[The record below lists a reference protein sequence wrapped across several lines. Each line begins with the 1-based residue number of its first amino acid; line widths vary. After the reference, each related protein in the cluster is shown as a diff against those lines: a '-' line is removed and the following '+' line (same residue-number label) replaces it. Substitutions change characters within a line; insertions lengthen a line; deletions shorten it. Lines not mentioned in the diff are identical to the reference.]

1 MPTKFYP
8 PVTDL
13 IDASALPGDLQV
25 LENAI
30 NEAISVIL
38 SKTYFKDY
46 DVQVRKSGDSK
57 FYSLTLVTKSLRQP
71 IITDLNLVIFKGN
84 ESSLTEIPIAIE
96 WTWPLAKYFP
106 KFDVLSFT
114 GTPEAFLDILIEM
127 SGIESRDEFIF
138 EIVNVFLNDGSNAY
152 QEFFTNIIPIINLY
166 DNGVTGVSAEI
177 SNIISQTNAIK
188 DELENILSSSNWFS
202 IRDIYEN
209 YQDNTIIS
217 AAVDSISDSITTLEN
232 DHNISIDVFGDVIK
246 TLLEAFTDVDEKF
259 DRLLK
264 FFKNWLGDIDK
275 DDIES
280 FLIPH
285 IRAELRNINIGLE
298 FPRNWLVPMIEQP
311 IGSGNY
317 IVDPVTSN
325 LATLDFSAGNLSY
338 STRYGFSFNNIPA
351 FNFNRTMIANTGF
364 TIEIDNAKI
373 DLWENKNIL
382 EANADGRPE
391 TFKGIYIESIEIGL
405 PPSLTPEAGQPAY
418 NYIKGTNLI
427 IGTEGGLSGI
437 ISLEG
442 TSLRAEI
449 ASLVLELTNFDIE
462 FHQNSVENF
471 DIKADLYIPG
481 VKATVAGTDSLGNT
495 YEIGDPGPIGLD
507 ITYTAPNYTIAVV
520 SNPQIDIFGIDLT
533 IHTLT
538 FGFDSDSLNSLVFH
552 GELFIPHLKAKTAG
566 SNTYSS
572 WIAGAPAPI
581 LLETTYTSSPED
593 TFTFTASDIPAIN
606 LLGFELDIA
615 SCGFSII
622 DGDLDAL
629 SVSATLLIPGVKDTG
644 TGNQAPI
651 GLSVTYNEP
660 DYTFEATSFPTLNIF
675 TIGLEIH
682 ELTIGFNKSSINTF
696 DFKGEL
702 YLPNLKADG
711 PGYNPKGSFVNG
723 APAPIY
729 FETSYSEVG
738 PNKTFSVTATD
749 IPQIKILGLG
759 IDIRS
764 LAFEILNG
772 NLSGFAIE
780 SFLFIPGV
788 KAVSGGTYG
797 TIPATSYSAGDLA
810 PIGVTVNY
818 SEPEFSIAFDAV
830 PAIKIFGMEME
841 IFQLDL
847 AFDDSAVTNFILK
860 SEIKIPNLLVRTVDG
875 GGIYTENGTLLVE
888 GAPYPIAINTAYTG
902 GSSDIFTFS
911 TLSGA
916 TFDFFGL
923 EITIPSLGFTIEDGT
938 LAALAFAANVELPGL
953 SGEMIEVNFSY
964 SGSDYTVGMATFPP
978 VVTLSLG
985 SVEFDFTS
993 FTVSWNETGVTASDI
1008 SGQMRVDGHN
1018 INFTMGFTPEGW
1030 EIFAEDLT
1038 GVGFT
1043 IPNVLGVTIYALKI
1057 GKRNGN
1063 FFVEVGEPS
1072 NMDSGDNTLGA
1083 ALENLLD
1090 IPLVGKYL
1098 PSNLDIG
1105 FLSFEAGSG
1114 IDLNNAELK
1123 LLWPE
1128 LEGLTLS
1135 STGTGLEA
1143 VIPINKTI
1151 FKTITINTLTV
1162 SMSNEDLTGDGQNET
1177 VLKALMD
1184 GTLEIGPILGTV
1196 SGIGLEAIISYPTG
1210 GGNLGAAN
1218 IDHFGIAGPD
1228 GIGLSIDTAGIKGGG
1243 YLSFNKDKGEYAG
1256 YLGLTIQDKISLN
1269 AIAILNTK
1277 FPDGSSGISLLIIL
1291 TVEFNPG
1298 IQLGFGFNLSGLGG
1312 LFGLHRTMEIEPLR
1326 TGVKNGT
1333 IDHILFPDP
1342 TTFVQNAATH
1352 LSNIK
1357 AIFPVDHGRFVFGPM
1372 AKIGWGTPTLIT
1384 AEVGLLLEVPK
1395 PVRLAIL
1402 GVIKAI
1408 LPDEDNDLIRLQIN
1422 FLGLIDFGKK
1432 FISFDATIF
1441 DSKILTFAISGDM
1454 AFRLHYGDNPA
1465 FLLSVG
1471 GFHPKFNSPI
1481 PVPSMNRLMVKIV
1494 DKQKLRVILS
1504 TYFAV
1509 TSNTVQFGAK
1519 IDLYAKI
1526 GSISAIGYFGLD
1538 TLFQFSPFYM
1548 IASISAGVAI
1558 RYKDFDLAAIYLSGE
1573 LEGPTPWKVNG
1584 TATFKIIG
1592 IEKSF
1597 SMSETFG
1604 EERTVTYESVDI
1616 TSLVV
1621 EAIDDPTNWQVTTG
1635 GLQDGNVVLK
1645 AQSTATNIISANG
1658 TLSITQRVVPLNY
1671 TIQKYGNRV
1680 PSGARTFSIAS
1691 VAFGSGVTVMADLQ
1705 NIKDDFASAEYKN
1718 IDKSTKLSIP
1728 SFEKMDGGVKVNPP
1742 AGGLDFGGDNASTVS
1757 SQRDAVYEK
1766 TLIDFV
1772 PDPVNPLI
1780 FNVKYDR
1787 STYLLKNTWLKRE
1800 VRGGAAAKSSA
1811 SKTRSKL
1818 YGKTDQRVSIGD
1830 ETFAVVSTDDLT
1842 TTYTAKTRLEAEELM
1857 EFAIN
1862 ADPTL
1867 EGQLQII
1874 TNHRTL

>member
-1 MPTKFYP
+1 MPVQKFYP

-25 LENAI
+25 LENAL
-30 NEAISVIL
+30 NEGLAL
-38 SKTYFKDY
+38 FLGKTYYKDFS
-46 DVQVRKSGDSK
+46 VQVRKSGDSK
-57 FYSLTLVTKSLRQP
+57 FYSLTLITKALRQP
-71 IITDLNLVIFKGN
+71 IITDLNLVIFRGN
-84 ESSLTEIPIAIE
+84 ETSLTEIPIDLE
-96 WTWPLAKYFP
+96 WTWPLIKYFP
-106 KFDVLSFT
+106 DFDNLSFS
-114 GTPEAFLDILIEM
+114 GAPDAFIEILFELAEIRDKKEFIGKIIEAFLGDGTDSYL
-127 SGIESRDEFIF
+127 SFFANLNTR
-138 EIVNVFLNDGSNAY
+138 IVA
-152 QEFFTNIIPIINLY
+152 Y
-166 DNGVTGVSAEI
+166 DNSVPAVTSEI
-177 SNIISQTNAIK
+177 SNINTCLDEIKTEMETLLTQSNFYTILGLFNNYESNA
-188 DELENILSSSNWFS
+188 
-202 IRDIYEN
+202 
-209 YQDNTIIS
+209 TIT
-217 AAVDSISDSITTLEN
+217 AALDSIIDSIATLQT
-232 DHNISIDVFGDVIK
+232 DHSINVQVLTDIIK
-246 TLLEAFTDVDEKF
+246 SLLDDIADLDEAFARIVGLF
-259 DRLLK
+259 R
-264 FFKNWLGDIDK
+264 NWIEDIDK
-275 DDIES
+275 NKIES
-280 FLIPH
+280 FLIPQA
-285 IRAELRNINIGLE
+285 RVELKNISIAIE
-298 FPRNWLVPMIEQP
+298 FPRAWLAPMIEVP
-311 IGSGNY
+311 YGSGNY
-317 IVDPVTSN
+317 EVDPVLTN
-325 LATLDFSAGNLSY
+325 LAFLEFVAGNLSY
-338 STRYGFSFNNIPA
+338 STKYGFSFENILS
-351 FNFNRTMIANTGF
+351 FNFNKAMIGNTGF
-364 TIEIDNAKI
+364 SIEIVNAQI
-373 DLWENKNIL
+373 DLWNNTNI
-382 EANADGRPE
+382 EQANVDGRPN
-391 TFKGIYIESIEIGL
+391 TFKGVYIESATIGL
-405 PPSLTPEAGQPAY
+405 PKSLTPESGQSAF
-418 NYIKGTNLI
+418 IQGTNLL
-427 IGTEGGLSGI
+427 IGTEGGFSGI
-437 ISLEG
+437 LSLEG
-442 TSLRAEI
+442 QSLRTQI
-449 ASLVLELTNFDIE
+449 ASLVLELVNFDIE

-481 VKATVAGTDSLGNT
+481 VKATSAGTNSLNQA
-495 YEIGDPGPIGLD
+495 YAIGEDGPIGLD
-507 ITYTAPNYTIAVV
+507 ITYSAPDYTISVI
-520 SNPQIDIFGIDLT
+520 SNPQIDIFGIDLI

-538 FGFDSDSLNSLVFH
+538 FGFDSDILNSLVFH
-552 GELFIPHLKAKTAG
+552 GELFIPHLKAKTTDSNLYSNWLAG
-566 SNTYSS
+566 E
-572 WIAGAPAPI
+572 PAPI
-581 LLETTYTSSPED
+581 LLETTYTSAPD
-593 TFTFTASDIPAIN
+593 TFAFNASDIPTIN
-606 LLGFELDIA
+606 ILGFELDIA
-615 SCGFSII
+615 SCGFNIV
-622 DGDLDAL
+622 DGNFDAL
-629 SVSATLLIPGVKDTG
+629 SVSATLLIPGVKETG
-644 TGNQAPI
+644 TINQAPI
-651 GLSVTYNEP
+651 GLTVLYNDP
-660 DYTFEATSFPTLNIF
+660 DYTIQATSFPTLNIF
-675 TIGLEIH
+675 KIGLEID
-682 ELTIGFNKSSINTF
+682 ELTIGFDKSSINTF

-702 YLPNLKADG
+702 FIPNLKANG
-711 PGYNPKGSFVNG
+711 PGSNPKGSFADG

-729 FETSYSEVG
+729 FETSYSEVALD
-738 PNKTFSVTATD
+738 KVFSIAATN
-749 IPQIKILGLG
+749 IPLINILGLG

-764 LAFEILNG
+764 LEFDILNE
-772 NLSGFAIE
+772 NLSGFAVE
-780 SFLFIPGV
+780 SYLFIPGI
-788 KAVSGGTYG
+788 KAESAGTYG
-797 TIPATSYSAGDLA
+797 TAPTTSYNAGDLA

-818 SEPEFSIAFDAV
+818 SEPNFSISFVSV
-830 PAIKIFGMEME
+830 PTIKIFGMELE
-841 IFQLDL
+841 IFNLEAQ
-847 AFDDSAVTNFILK
+847 FDNNSVDHFDIVT
-860 SEIKIPNLLVRTVDG
+860 EIKIPNLLVREQ
-875 GGIYTENGTLLVE
+875 ENGGTTSNLTPITE
-888 GAPYPIAINTAYTG
+888 GLPYPIELNASYTG
-902 GSSDIFTFS
+902 GGSDMFTFS
-911 TLSGA
+911 AGSLP
-916 TFDFFGL
+916 TFDFFGM
-923 EITIPSLGFTIEDGT
+923 EISVAPFSFSITDGV
-938 LAALAFAANVELPGL
+938 LSSLAFGAVVDLNMGGTIGVG
-953 SGEMIEVNFSY
+953 FSY
-964 SGSDYTVGMATFPP
+964 DGSEYKVEMSTSL
-978 VVTLSLG
+978 VTLTLG
-985 SVEFDFTS
+985 GLEFDFTS
-993 FTVSWNETGVTASDI
+993 FLITWNSGGITGSTI
-1008 SGQMRVDGHN
+1008 EGQMRVDGHD
-1018 INFTMGFTPEGW
+1018 IDFEMGFTPEGW
-1030 EIFAEDLT
+1030 EIFAEDLG

-1063 FFVEVGEPS
+1063 FFVEVGKPS
-1072 NMDSGDNTLGA
+1072 NMNPGDNTLGV
-1083 ALENLLD
+1083 ALENLLN

-1105 FLSFEAGSG
+1105 FLSFEQGSG
-1114 IDLNNAELK
+1114 MDLSNAELK

-1128 LEGLTLS
+1128 LEGLEIS
-1135 STGTGLEA
+1135 STGSGLEA

-1162 SMSNEDLTGDGQNET
+1162 SMSNVDNNGEDET
-1177 VLKALMD
+1177 VLRALMD

-1196 SGIGLEAIISYPTG
+1196 SGVGLEATISYPSG

-1218 IDHFGIAGPD
+1218 IDDFGIAGPD

-1243 YLSFNKDKGEYAG
+1243 YLSFDKEKGEYTG

-1342 TTFVQNAATH
+1342 ATFVENAATH

-1454 AFRLHYGDNPA
+1454 AFRLNYGDTPA

-1481 PVPSMNRLMVKIV
+1481 PVPSMDRLMVKIV
-1494 DKQKLRVILS
+1494 DKDKLKVILS

-1519 IDLYAKI
+1519 IDLQANI
-1526 GSISAIGYFGLD
+1526 GSISAKGYFGLD

-1548 IASISAGVAI
+1548 IASISAGVSI
-1558 RYKDFDLAAIYLSGE
+1558 SYNDFDLAAIYLSGE

-1621 EAIDDPTNWQVTTG
+1621 EAIDDATNWQVTTG
-1635 GLQDGNVVLK
+1635 KLQDGNVVLK

-1691 VAFGSGVTVMADLQ
+1691 VAFGSGGTAMADLE
-1705 NIKDDFASAEYKN
+1705 NIKEDFASAEYKN
-1718 IDKSTKLSIP
+1718 IDKSSKLSIP

-1742 AGGLDFGGDNASTVS
+1742 AGGLDYGGDSASTVS
-1757 SQRDAVYEK
+1757 SQRDALYEK

-1772 PDPVNPLI
+1772 PDPVDPLI

-1787 STYLLKNTWLKRE
+1787 STYLLKDNWMQRE

-1811 SKTRSKL
+1811 SRTRSKL
-1818 YGKTDQRVSIGD
+1818 YGKTDNRVSIED

-1857 EFAIN
+1857 ELAIT